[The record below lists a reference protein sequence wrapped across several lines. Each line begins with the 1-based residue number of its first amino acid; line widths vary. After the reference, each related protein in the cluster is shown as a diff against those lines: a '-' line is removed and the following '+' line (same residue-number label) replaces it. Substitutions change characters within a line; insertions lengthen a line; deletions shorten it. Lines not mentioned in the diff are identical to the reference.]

1 MYNKGSL
8 IFSFDRCTFT
18 TTMGFERVFP
28 HLSISDMILCLGR
41 LHTSLNRWCFPS
53 GVLCSL
59 MQRTVSQHRSRF
71 FVFVFTRWTTKWL
84 FLFFLCVGNVWCQ
97 VTNACQGGKTTN
109 ATLIRTV
116 RCSLP
121 HPTQILSIQ
130 TQSKSIKFEDHHLC
144 TFSANY
150 CRLKS
155 GLCHLFSSF
164 WKLEVWLRS
173 NRLPQRRFYSNL

>member
-1 MYNKGSL
+1 MQFLSTSAFAKYVQQRVAH
-8 IFSFDRCTFT
+8 IFFWSVYFHDNNGIRESFSSFIYLGHDPLSGKASHIAESTMLSKWGFMLSYAKDCRT
-18 TTMGFERVFP
+18 TQIPG
-28 HLSISDMILCLGR
+28 
-41 LHTSLNRWCFPS
+41 
-53 GVLCSL
+53 
-59 MQRTVSQHRSRF
+59 
-71 FVFVFTRWTTKWL
+71 FVFVFKRWMTKWL

-155 GLCHLFSSF
+155 GLCHLFPLFGSIP
-164 WKLEVWLRS
+164 EVR
-173 NRLPQRRFYSNL
+173 

>member
-1 MYNKGSL
+1 M
-8 IFSFDRCTFT
+8 
-18 TTMGFERVFP
+18 
-28 HLSISDMILCLGR
+28 
-41 LHTSLNRWCFPS
+41 
-53 GVLCSL
+53 
-59 MQRTVSQHRSRF
+59 
-71 FVFVFTRWTTKWL
+71 FVFKHWMTKWL

-164 WKLEVWLRS
+164 WKYDWGPVGSLNEGLWISTNFILISKQVETDDMRRNCVWIVGAQTVGES
-173 NRLPQRRFYSNL
+173 GKVG